1 MEEIEKKE
9 SNENNKNPKE
19 EVQEECSLE
28 ELFQKLDSIVDKM
41 EAGKPALDES
51 FHLYQQGMELLKQ
64 CNSKIDF
71 VEKQVLILEK
81 NGELHEF

>member
-1 MEEIEKKE
+1 MEDIKKKDTNEKMTE
-9 SNENNKNPKE
+9 DVKE
-19 EVQEECSLE
+19 ELSLE
-28 ELFQKLDSIVDKM
+28 ELFQKLDSIVEKM
-41 EAGKPALDES
+41 ETGKPALDES
-51 FHLYQQGMELLKQ
+51 FHLYQEGMELLKQ

>member
-1 MEEIEKKE
+1 MEEMKKE
-9 SNENNKNPKE
+9 SNKEVNEEMNENT
-19 EVQEECSLE
+19 SLE
-28 ELFQKLDSIVDKM
+28 ELFQKLDSIVEKM
-41 EAGKPALDES
+41 ETGKPALDES
-51 FHLYQQGMELLKQ
+51 FHLYQEGMELLKQ

>member
-1 MEEIEKKE
+1 MEEVEKKE
-9 SNENNKNPKE
+9 SSDTAENEL
-19 EVQEECSLE
+19 SLE
-28 ELFQKLDSIVDKM
+28 ELFQKLDLIVEKM
-41 EAGKPALDES
+41 ETGKPALDES
-51 FHLYQQGMELLKQ
+51 FHLYQEGVELLRQ